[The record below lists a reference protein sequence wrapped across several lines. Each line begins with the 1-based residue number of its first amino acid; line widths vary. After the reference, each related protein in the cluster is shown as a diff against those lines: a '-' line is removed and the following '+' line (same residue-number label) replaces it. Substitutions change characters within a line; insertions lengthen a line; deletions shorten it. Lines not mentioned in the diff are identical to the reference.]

1 MKPGR
6 DMTIRIKDLRLQTII
21 GTYEHERHD
30 RQDVVINV
38 AIETDGSLAGQSDDL
53 NDTLNYVVIRDR
65 IVEEVETS
73 QYFLLEKLA
82 TRILEIVLDEPKVIS
97 ATVEVDKPGALHYA
111 DSVSVSV
118 SGARGKA

>member
-1 MKPGR
+1 MKPDQ

-30 RQDVVINV
+30 KQNVVINV
-38 AIETDGSLAGQSDDL
+38 AIETDGSRAGQSDDL

-65 IVEEVETS
+65 IVQEVQTS
-73 QYFLLEKLA
+73 QYFLLEKIA
-82 TRILEIVLDEPKVIS
+82 TRILEIVMDEPKVIS

-118 SGARGKA
+118 SGARGES